1 MIGRLPSTLAD
12 RSIEIELRRKRKNE
26 ICERFR
32 SDRIDHFVTLRRKM
46 ARWAADHIDSLR
58 NADPEVPDELHDR
71 AADNWRSLLAVADE
85 AGDPWPH
92 LARTAAIA
100 LTRTDT
106 DDAPGIR
113 LLEDIRALS
122 ITAPD
127 RTSGIFT
134 KDLLQALH
142 ANEQRPWA
150 TWTRGR
156 PITPHQLSRL
166 LGPFGIPS
174 PRTIRIGQ
182 KTGKGYRFDDF
193 GDAFS
198 RYLPTL
204 TVTPTQAASSPDCD
218 PRPTLR
224 EINGSIGS
232 GGTDPLDCHGVTD
245 RTPLLD
251 AHDGR
256 GAKPAPDPSRSRERA
271 RIRSRKAGIDRS
283 PRPVQTISQLSEGN
297 TIASAPTK
305 SAPSKFNFGWVRRLF
320 ADGA

>member
-1 MIGRLPSTLAD
+1 MT
-12 RSIEIELRRKRKNE
+12 
-26 ICERFR
+26 
-32 SDRIDHFVTLRRKM
+32 
-46 ARWAADHIDSLR
+46 
-58 NADPEVPDELHDR
+58 
-71 AADNWRSLLAVADE
+71 RSL
-85 AGDPWPH
+85 
-92 LARTAAIA
+92 
-100 LTRTDT
+100 
-106 DDAPGIR
+106 
-113 LLEDIRALS
+113 RALS

-127 RTSGIFT
+127 RTSGA
-134 KDLLQALH
+134 LLQTLH

-174 PRTIRIGQ
+174 PRTIRIGP

-193 GDAFS
+193 ADAFS
-198 RYLPTL
+198 RYLPPL
-204 TVTPTQAASSPDCD
+204 TVTPTQAANSLDFD

-224 EINGSIGS
+224 EINGGAGS
-232 GGTDPLDCHGVTD
+232 GGTDFLDCHGVTD

-256 GAKPAPDPSRSRERA
+256 GAKPAPDAARSQERTRTMA
-271 RIRSRKAGIDRS
+271 RKAGSDRS
-283 PRPVQTISQLSEGN
+283 LRPVQTISQSSEVN
-297 TIASAPTK
+297 TIGSAPTK